1 MKIGFIGCG
10 NMGSA
15 LARGAMKSGMCEL
28 LVSDA
33 NTEKAKAFASECGAL
48 VSTNENIA
56 LECDFIFLAV
66 KPNVFSLVVEPLRE
80 ALAKNKS
87 SVIVTMAAGLSIA
100 RLAEMVGD
108 AAHPIIRIMPNT
120 PASIGYGMIL
130 WCANSSV
137 STEKIKS
144 FEALLAGAGKLD
156 MINENLIDAASA
168 VSGCGPAFVYMFI
181 EALAD
186 GAVECGLPRDKA
198 MAYAAET
205 LIGAAEMVKQSG
217 KHPGQLKDE
226 VCSPGGSTIEGVR
239 ALEEGAFR
247 ATASSAVIEAYE
259 KTKKLG
265 K

>member
-15 LARGAMKSGMCEL
+15 LARGASKSGICEL
-28 LVSDA
+28 FVSDV
-33 NTEKAKAFASECGAL
+33 NTEKALAFANECGAT

-66 KPNVFSLVVEPLRE
+66 KPNVFPVVVEPLRA
-80 ALAKNKS
+80 ALAKNNT
-87 SVIVTMAAGLSIA
+87 SVVVTMAAGLSVA
-100 RLAEMVGD
+100 RLSDMVGD
-108 AAHPIIRIMPNT
+108 ENHPIIRIMPNT
-120 PASIGYGMIL
+120 PAAIGHGMIL
-130 WCANSSV
+130 WCANSAV
-137 STEKIKS
+137 SAEKIKN
-144 FEALLAGAGKLD
+144 FETILSGAGKLD

-198 MAYAAET
+198 MSYAAET

-247 ATASSAVIEAYE
+247 ATASKAVKEAYE